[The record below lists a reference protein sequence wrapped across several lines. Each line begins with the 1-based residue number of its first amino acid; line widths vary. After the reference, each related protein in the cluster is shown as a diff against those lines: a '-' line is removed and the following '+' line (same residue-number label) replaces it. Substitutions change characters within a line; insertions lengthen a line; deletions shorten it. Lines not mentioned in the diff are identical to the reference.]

1 MLGGGEGGGG
11 ALSVSLETVFAAA
24 APARRCAWRA
34 SGSVERASLKVN
46 TVFLKKK
53 KPKTQIVLNEALKRG
68 LYNGRPSQG
77 YF

>member
-1 MLGGGEGGGG
+1 MLGGGGGVGG

-46 TVFLKKK
+46 TVFFKKK
-53 KPKTQIVLNEALKRG
+53 KQIVLNEALKLG